1 MYWCVSHSYHIF
13 PVRMFIACQAG
24 CAAIELATSLWS
36 FWHKT
41 AAVYRAENSR
51 QSDSEGSRTREALK
65 NKITWMCAIY
75 FFAYVGTEVSLG
87 GWIVTFMI
95 RIRSATHY
103 ASGISAT
110 GFWAGMTVGRA
121 LLGFVTERYGE
132 RRCVTIYLLVT
143 LGLELIFWL
152 VPKFIVSAIAVA
164 FLGFFL
170 GPLFPAG
177 IVVSTKLLP
186 RHLHVSAI
194 GFSTAI
200 GGTGG
205 AILPFAVG
213 AIAQAKGVQV
223 LQPIVL
229 ALLVAL
235 TLLWLSLPRI
245 KKIGE
250 PEKEGR
256 LKQLIK
262 KSFAIR

>member
-1 MYWCVSHSYHIF
+1 MLT
-13 PVRMFIACQAG
+13 ACQAG
-24 CAAIELATSLWS
+24 CAAIELAACSWA

-41 AAVYRAENSR
+41 GDVYRAENSR
-51 QSDSEGSRTREALK
+51 QSDSKGGRTKEALK
-65 NKITWMCAIY
+65 NKITWMCAAF
-75 FFAYVGTEVSLG
+75 FFAYVGLEVSLG

-103 ASGISAT
+103 ASGISVT

-121 LLGFVTERYGE
+121 LLGFITDRYGE
-132 RRCVTIYLLVT
+132 RRCVTIYLILT
-143 LGLELIFWL
+143 LGIELIFWL

-164 FLGFFL
+164 FLGFFI
-170 GPLFPAG
+170 GPFFPAG

-186 RHLHVSAI
+186 KHLHVSAI

-205 AILPFAVG
+205 AILPFVVG

-229 ALLVAL
+229 ALLIAL
-235 TLLWLSLPRI
+235 MVLWLSLPRI
-245 KKIGE
+245 KK
-250 PEKEGR
+250 PDKTEKEGR
-256 LKQLIK
+256 LNQLIRK
-262 KSFAIR
+262 VVPSYRRRMSVQI